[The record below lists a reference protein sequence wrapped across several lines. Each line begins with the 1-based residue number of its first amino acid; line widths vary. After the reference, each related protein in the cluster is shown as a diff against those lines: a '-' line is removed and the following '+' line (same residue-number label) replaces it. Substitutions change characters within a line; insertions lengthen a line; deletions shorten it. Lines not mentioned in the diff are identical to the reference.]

1 MGGSYLPKKT
11 FFHLSK
17 DKQDMLIQ
25 CAKREFS
32 RVPLHEASIANIIKD
47 AGISRGSFYQ
57 YFEEKE
63 DLYYYLLDQSSQRNN
78 ERFIAALKEK
88 NGDIF
93 ETFIDS
99 FQFMIQDHTN
109 QEHKNF
115 FRNAFLNMNYKT
127 EKTFTN
133 NIYEENRKSQ
143 LLPIISLMNTENLN
157 IQGERELQHILKIII
172 AVTFDNLIQVFVK
185 DLTYEEA
192 LKNYGEQMELLKR
205 GFEKV

>member
-1 MGGSYLPKKT
+1 MPKKT

-17 DKQDMLIQ
+17 DKQDTLIQ

-63 DLYYYLLDQSSQRNN
+63 DLYYYLLNQSSQKNSD
-78 ERFIAALKEK
+78 RFIAALKEK

-93 ETFIDS
+93 EAFIDS
-99 FQFMIQDHTN
+99 FQFMIQNHTN

-133 NIYEENRKSQ
+133 NIYEENRENQ
-143 LLPIISLMNTENLN
+143 LLPIIGLINTETLN

-172 AVTFDNLIQVFVK
+172 AVIFDNLIQVFVK

-205 GFEKV
+205 GFRKIE

>member
-1 MGGSYLPKKT
+1 MPKKT

-17 DKQDMLIQ
+17 DKQDTLIQ
-25 CAKREFS
+25 CAKKEFS
-32 RVPLHEASIANIIKD
+32 RVPLHEASIANIIKA

-63 DLYYYLLDQSSQRNN
+63 DLYYYLLNQSSQKNN

-88 NGDIF
+88 NGDLF
-93 ETFIDS
+93 EAFIVS
-99 FQFMIQDHTN
+99 FQFMIQNHTN

-143 LLPIISLMNTENLN
+143 LLAIFSLMNTENLN

-192 LKNYGEQMELLKR
+192 LKNYSEQMDLLKR
-205 GFEKV
+205 GFKKIQ

>member
-1 MGGSYLPKKT
+1 MPKKT

-17 DKQDMLIQ
+17 DKQDTLIQ
-25 CAKREFS
+25 CAKKEFS
-32 RVPLHEASIANIIKD
+32 RVPLHEASIANIIKA

-63 DLYYYLLDQSSQRNN
+63 DLYYYLLNQSSQKNN

-88 NGDIF
+88 NGDLF
-93 ETFIDS
+93 EAFIVS
-99 FQFMIQDHTN
+99 FQFMIQNHTN

-133 NIYEENRKSQ
+133 NIYEENRNSQ
-143 LLPIISLMNTENLN
+143 LLAIFSLMNTENLN

-192 LKNYGEQMELLKR
+192 LKNYSEQMDLLKR
-205 GFEKV
+205 GFKKIQ

>member
-1 MGGSYLPKKT
+1 MPKKT

-17 DKQDMLIQ
+17 DKQDTLIQ

-63 DLYYYLLDQSSQRNN
+63 DLYYYLLNQSSQKNSD
-78 ERFIAALKEK
+78 RFIAALKEK
-88 NGDIF
+88 NGDVF
-93 ETFIDS
+93 EAFIDS
-99 FQFMIQDHTN
+99 FQFMIQNHTN

-127 EKTFTN
+127 EKTFTK
-133 NIYEENRKSQ
+133 NIYEENRDNH
-143 LLPIISLMNTENLN
+143 LLPIIGLMNTETLN

-192 LKNYGEQMELLKR
+192 SKNYGEQMELLKR
-205 GFEKV
+205 GFKKI